1 MNKTQSDIAMKLSGL
16 EANPIAIAIKDKM
29 QEMLYDDLTKSDIR
43 EAIKEAHPGFP
54 EHLFEECFTEAFTTL

>member
-1 MNKTQSDIAMKLSGL
+1 MNRTQSDIAMNLSGL
-16 EANPIAIAIKDKM
+16 EANPIAVAIKEKM

-43 EAIKEAHPGFP
+43 EAIQDAHPGFP

>member
-1 MNKTQSDIAMKLSGL
+1 MK
-16 EANPIAIAIKDKM
+16 
-29 QEMLYDDLTKSDIR
+29 EMLYDDLSKSDIR

>member
-1 MNKTQSDIAMKLSGL
+1 MKGTQSDIALKLSGL

-29 QEMLYDDLTKSDIR
+29 KEMLYDDLTKSDIR

>member
-29 QEMLYDDLTKSDIR
+29 KEMLYDDLSKSEIR
-43 EAIKEAHPGFP
+43 EVIKEAHPGFP